1 MLMYDRGTYI
11 GYFRSFEVEETDEQ
25 PFVFKLSWNFK
36 VEEEL
41 MKIPALGV
49 NPAARG
55 TGNYV
60 NVPQFQSRNNTLGNI
75 IPTTNGG

>member
-1 MLMYDRGTYI
+1 
-11 GYFRSFEVEETDEQ
+11 
-25 PFVFKLSWNFK
+25 
-36 VEEEL
+36 
-41 MKIPALGV
+41 LGV